1 MKYRL
6 GAGCNMF
13 SVWDFLTH
21 TVVEIVAEQFTG
33 RDADRRKHRETGRE
47 KDGQTDYSVELASH
61 LLLPELQN
69 SNGRVRVVPDID

>member
-1 MKYRL
+1 
-6 GAGCNMF
+6 MF

-33 RDADRRKHRETGRE
+33 RDADRPKHRETGRQ
-47 KDGQTDYSVELASH
+47 KDGQTDYSAELASH